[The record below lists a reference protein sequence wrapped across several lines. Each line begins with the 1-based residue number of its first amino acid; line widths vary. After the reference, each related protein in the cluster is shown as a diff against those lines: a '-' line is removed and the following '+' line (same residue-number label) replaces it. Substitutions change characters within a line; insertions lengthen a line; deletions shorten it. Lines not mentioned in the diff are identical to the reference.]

1 MAHPLVEELK
11 LLGTPEKAGHAL
23 RFFKTGKG
31 EYGEGD
37 LFIGVTVPQVRIVA
51 AKYKNL
57 PLENLDVLI
66 TDQIH
71 EVRLCVLIILTNRM
85 KKANAKVKEEI
96 YEFYLKNTKFINNW
110 DLVDTSAKD
119 IIGGFLFDKDIE
131 KLIELA
137 HSNDLWEQRM
147 AIIATF
153 YYIKKGHVQLTF
165 DIADLLLFHKH
176 DLIHKAVGWMLREAG
191 KLDEGVLDDYLKT
204 RYQQMPRTA
213 LRYAIEKMNEPKRK
227 SYLKGDI

>member
-1 MAHPLVEELK
+1 MAHPLVEDLQ
-11 LLGTPEKAGHAL
+11 LLGSPAKASHAL
-23 RFFKTGKG
+23 KFFKTGKG

-37 LFIGVTVPQVRIVA
+37 LFIGVTVPEVRTVA
-51 AKYKNL
+51 TKYKNL
-57 PLENLDVLI
+57 SLQELDILI
-66 TDQIH
+66 ADQIH

-85 KKANAKVKEEI
+85 KKATEKTREEI
-96 YEFYLKNTKFINNW
+96 YEFYIKNTKYINNW
-110 DLVDTSAKD
+110 DLVDTSVRD
-119 IIGGFLFDKDIE
+119 IVGAYLFDKDIE

-137 HSNDLWEQRM
+137 HSKDLWEQRM
-147 AIIATF
+147 AIVAT
-153 YYIKKGHVQLTF
+153 YYHIKKGHVQLTF

-213 LRYAIEKMNEPKRK
+213 LRYAIERMHEPKRK
-227 SYLKGDI
+227 SYLNGHI